1 MGFAPFVKC
10 FCFAA
15 FSFCVTGVIRL
26 SVGETNLG
34 LLVFAI
40 FLAKRAFMPIPGMV
54 LLAPFATCPRGACGT
69 TMCAACEGL
78 CIG

>member
-1 MGFAPFVKC
+1 MGISITYLVKC

-34 LLVFAI
+34 LLERTREQGQHLPVI
-40 FLAKRAFMPIPGMV
+40 YAFV
-54 LLAPFATCPRGACGT
+54 YLL
-69 TMCAACEGL
+69 GL
-78 CIG
+78 CHLFG